1 MADFTG
7 TIGAHEIDTATEP
20 DVALDDKTLRARLA
34 DLWPALAIGF
44 GVVLTVVWTGG
55 LSWLLLSLLLLVT

>member
-1 MADFTG
+1 MTDFTG
-7 TIGAHEIDTATEP
+7 TVGAHEIETATEP
-20 DVALDDKTLRARLA
+20 DTTFGGKTLRARLA

-44 GVVLTVVWTGG
+44 GVLLTVAWTGG